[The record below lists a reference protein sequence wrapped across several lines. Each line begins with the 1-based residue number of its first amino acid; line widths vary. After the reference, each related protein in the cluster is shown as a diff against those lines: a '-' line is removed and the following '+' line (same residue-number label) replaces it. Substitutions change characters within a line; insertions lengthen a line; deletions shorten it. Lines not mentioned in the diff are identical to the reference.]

1 MGMNTFFFFFYLSN
15 HAVPLPVNV
24 LSMPPV
30 GHQVKVVGET
40 HTFGQ
45 LLEDVD
51 TKAFAAVL
59 HGPASLHHQAEETT
73 RGKGSDGYNCKNS
86 LRKKKLLTKCSLAAL
101 TCVCCLPKSAKLGK
115 QQNRPMC
122 TREEDE

>member
-1 MGMNTFFFFFYLSN
+1 
-15 HAVPLPVNV
+15 
-24 LSMPPV
+24 MPPV

-51 TKAFAAVL
+51 AKAFAAVL

-86 LRKKKLLTKCSLAAL
+86 LRKKKIAFEMFTCCFDLRVLLAKEREARETTKQADVYS
-101 TCVCCLPKSAKLGK
+101 
-115 QQNRPMC
+115 
-122 TREEDE
+122 